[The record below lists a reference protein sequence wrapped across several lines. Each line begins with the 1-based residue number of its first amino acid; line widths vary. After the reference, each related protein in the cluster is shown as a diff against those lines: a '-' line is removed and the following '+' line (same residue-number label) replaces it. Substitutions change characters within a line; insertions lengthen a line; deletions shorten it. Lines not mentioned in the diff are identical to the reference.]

1 MILLKIAVFLKQVPD
16 TDEVRMD
23 EKTGTLIREGVGTV
37 INPLDQ
43 NALELA
49 LSLRA
54 AKGGSVTVLS
64 MGPAQAE
71 LALREA
77 LALGADEAVLL
88 CDRAFAGSDT
98 WATARTLA
106 AAVRKT
112 GPYDL
117 LLAGA
122 KATDGETGQVGPE
135 SASMMGLPF
144 VSHVCAVEIQAEGLV
159 ASRSVEDGTERIR
172 APLPCLL
179 TVVHEINEPSMPTL
193 AGKMRAR
200 RAPVRVLSAADLG
213 LNPAECGLAGS
224 PTRVVRIAFPKVTR
238 SGLRFS
244 GSELDRGIALVAERL
259 DSMGLL
265 GQKRPARSVDS
276 ARSPEAA
283 RPIPPVELAWEE
295 AFKNDPVG
303 GVLVCGECRNGSI
316 HPSTLEL
323 AGKAREL
330 ADSRGSSV
338 TVVLPFGH
346 LDDDP
351 ARCIRHGADR
361 VLAVCHPA
369 LGLYNPDVESRLFAT
384 LIRRLRPEIV
394 LAPAT
399 TSGRT
404 TLPAVAALVDT
415 GLTADCTGLSIDPE
429 NGDLLQTRPAIGGN
443 VLATIRTPSR
453 RPQMATVRPRTFRL
467 PPEDP
472 SRRGEVYR
480 LTPPEHF
487 LESSLVPLGRETR
500 QEEGAPIQDAEV
512 VVSGGKGLKRP
523 DGFRLVEE
531 LAAVLDGAVG
541 ASRPTVEAKWIGYPH
556 QVGLSGKVV
565 TPRVYIAVGISGAIQ
580 HLAGMQTSEFI
591 VAINRDPEA
600 GIFRVA
606 DIGLV
611 GDLFDI
617 VPRMAGAIKARKE
630 APK

>member
-1 MILLKIAVFLKQVPD
+1 VVKLKIAVFIKQVPD

-54 AKGGSVTVLS
+54 EKGASVTVLS
-64 MGPAQAE
+64 MGPPQAE
-71 LALREA
+71 IALREA
-77 LALGADEAVLL
+77 LALGADEGVLV
-88 CDRAFAGSDT
+88 CDRLFAGSDT
-98 WATARTLA
+98 WATARTLSA
-106 AAVRKT
+106 AASAT

-117 LLAGA
+117 FLAGA

-135 SASMMGLPF
+135 AAAMMGLPF
-144 VSHVCAVEIQAEGLV
+144 LSNVCGLEAGEGGLV
-159 ASRSVEDGTERIR
+159 ARRSVEEGTERAR
-172 APLPCLL
+172 LPFPCLL

-200 RAPVRVLSAADLG
+200 RAAIRVLAAADLG
-213 LNPAECGLAGS
+213 LDPAECGLSGS

-238 SGLRFS
+238 SGERYA
-244 GSELDRGIALVAERL
+244 GSELDRGIDRVVDRL
-259 DSMGLL
+259 DAMGLL
-265 GQKRPARSVDS
+265 GPRSERETPRAKDPAGV
-276 ARSPEAA
+276 APL
-283 RPIPPVELAWEE
+283 PPMEELPWTEE
-295 AFKNDPVG
+295 APGMPPG
-303 GVLVCGECRNGSI
+303 GVLVAGECRGGTL

-330 ADSRGSSV
+330 ADARGGFV
-338 TVVLPFGH
+338 TVTLPCDTLG
-346 LDDDP
+346 DDP

-361 VLAVCHPA
+361 VILVRHP
-369 LGLYNPDVESRLFAT
+369 GLRLFNPDVESRLLAN
-384 LIRRLRPEIV
+384 LIRRFCPEIV
-394 LAPAT
+394 LAAAT

-404 TLPAVAALVDT
+404 VLPAVAALVDT

-429 NGDLLQTRPAIGGN
+429 SGDLLQTRPAIGGN

-467 PPEDP
+467 LQEDP
-472 SRRGEVYR
+472 SRQGAVLH
-480 LTPPEHF
+480 LTPPEAF
-487 LESSLVPLGRETR
+487 MASPVEPLGAETF
-500 QEEGAPIQDAEV
+500 EAEIAPIQDAEV

-523 DGFRLVEE
+523 DAFCLVEE
-531 LAAVLDGAVG
+531 LAGVLDGAVG

-580 HLAGMQTSEFI
+580 HLAGMQTSEFV
-591 VAINRDPEA
+591 VAVNRDPEA

-617 VPRMAGAIKARKE
+617 VPRLASALAARKE
-630 APK
+630 ARP

>member
-54 AKGGSVTVLS
+54 AKGGSVTVVS
-64 MGPAQAE
+64 MGPTQAE

-135 SASMMGLPF
+135 TAAMMGLPF
-144 VSHVCAVEIQAEGLV
+144 VSNVCAVEIRAEGLV
-159 ASRSVEDGTERIR
+159 ASRSVEDGTERTR

-200 RAPVRVLSAADLG
+200 RAPVHVLSAADLG
-213 LNPAECGLAGS
+213 LNPEECGLAGS

-244 GSELDRGIALVAERL
+244 GNELDRGIALVAERL

-276 ARSPEAA
+276 ARSPEAV
-283 RPIPPVELAWEE
+283 RPIRPIELAWEE
-295 AFKNDPVG
+295 AFKNDPGG

-330 ADSRGSSV
+330 ADSRDSSV

-351 ARCIRHGADR
+351 DRCIRHGADR

-369 LGLYNPDVESRLFAT
+369 LSLYNPDVESRLFAA

-394 LAPAT
+394 LAAAT

-480 LTPPEHF
+480 LTPPERF
-487 LESSLVPLGRETR
+487 LLSPLVPLGRETR
-500 QEEGAPIQDAEV
+500 QEEGTPIQDAEV

-630 APK
+630 AQR

>member
-1 MILLKIAVFLKQVPD
+1 MVHLKIAVFLKQVPD

-54 AKGGSVTVLS
+54 EKGGTVTVIS
-64 MGPAQAE
+64 MGPSQAE
-71 LALREA
+71 MALREA

-98 WATARTLA
+98 WATARTLS

-117 LLAGA
+117 ILAGA

-135 SASMMGLPF
+135 SAAMMGLPF
-144 VSHVCAVEIQAEGLV
+144 VSNVCAVEIQERGLV
-159 ASRSVEDGTERIR
+159 ATRSVEEGTERTQ
-172 APLPCLL
+172 APFPCLL

-200 RAPVRVLSAADLG
+200 RAAVRVLSAADLE
-213 LNPAECGLAGS
+213 LDPAECGLSGS

-238 SGLRFS
+238 SGGRFA
-244 GSELDRGIALVAERL
+244 GSDLDRGIALVVERL

-265 GQKRPARSVDS
+265 SLNRPAAPGCPAGPRETSR
-276 ARSPEAA
+276 A
-283 RPIPPVELAWEE
+283 IPPVDLAWTE
-295 AFKNDPVG
+295 APGGDPGG
-303 GVLVCGECRNGSI
+303 GVLVCGECRNGTLHS
-316 HPSTLEL
+316 STLEL
-323 AGKAREL
+323 ACKAREL
-330 ADSRGSSV
+330 ADERNGTV

-361 VLAVCHPA
+361 VVLVSHPS
-369 LGLYNPDVESRLFAT
+369 LDLFNPDIESRLFAA
-384 LIRRLRPEIV
+384 LIRRFRPEIV
-394 LAPAT
+394 LAAAT

-404 TLPAVAALVDT
+404 TLPAVAAIVDT
-415 GLTADCTGLSIDPE
+415 GLTADCTGLSIDQE
-429 NGDLLQTRPAIGGN
+429 TGDLLQTRPAIGGN

-467 PPEDP
+467 LPEDASRNGEIFRLAPPESFLASP
-472 SRRGEVYR
+472 
-480 LTPPEHF
+480 LT
-487 LESSLVPLGRETR
+487 PLGRETR
-500 QEEGAPIQDAEV
+500 EAETAPIQDAEV

-523 DGFRLVEE
+523 DAFRLVEG

-565 TPRVYIAVGISGAIQ
+565 TPRAYIAVGISGAIQ

-611 GDLFDI
+611 GDLFDV
-617 VPRMAGAIKARKE
+617 VPRLAGAIKARKE
-630 APK
+630 ARK

>member
-1 MILLKIAVFLKQVPD
+1 MKIAVFLKQVPD

-49 LSLRA
+49 LSLRSE
-54 AKGGSVTVLS
+54 KGGSVTVLS
-64 MGPAQAE
+64 MGPPQAE
-71 LALREA
+71 IALRES
-77 LALGADEAVLL
+77 LALGADEAVLV

-98 WATARTLA
+98 WATARTLS
-106 AAVRKT
+106 AAVRAT

-117 LLAGA
+117 ILAGA

-135 SASMMGLPF
+135 AAAMMGLPF
-144 VSHVCAVEIQAEGLV
+144 LSNVCGLDAGEGALV
-159 ASRSVEDGTERIR
+159 ATRSVEEGTERAR
-172 APLPCLL
+172 LPFPCLL

-193 AGKMRAR
+193 AGKIRAR
-200 RAPVRVLSAADLG
+200 RAAVRALSAADLG
-213 LNPAECGLAGS
+213 LAPSECGLSGS

-238 SGLRFS
+238 SGERYA
-244 GSELDRGIALVAERL
+244 GSELDRGIARVVEKLEA
-259 DSMGLL
+259 MGLL
-265 GQKRPARSVDS
+265 SPRAKDGTFRLTEKPETRPHTPAEHL
-276 ARSPEAA
+276 PWTEEAA
-283 RPIPPVELAWEE
+283 ATAP
-295 AFKNDPVG
+295 G
-303 GVLVCGECRNGSI
+303 GVLVSGECRGGTV

-323 AGKAREL
+323 VGKAREL
-330 ADSRGSSV
+330 ADARKGLV
-338 TVVLPFGH
+338 TVVLPCDG
-346 LDDDP
+346 LAEDP
-351 ARCIRHGADR
+351 GRCIRHGADR
-361 VLAVCHPA
+361 VVLVNHE
-369 LGLYNPDVESRLFAT
+369 GLRLFNPDVESRLLSV
-384 LIRRLRPEIV
+384 LIRRFTPEIV
-394 LAPAT
+394 LAAAT

-404 TLPAVAALVDT
+404 VLPAVAALVNT

-467 PPEDP
+467 PQEDP
-472 SRRGEVYR
+472 AREGAVFR
-480 LTPPEHF
+480 
-487 LESSLVPLGRETR
+487 LVPPDAFMTSPVTPLEAEAGEAET
-500 QEEGAPIQDAEV
+500 APIQDAEV

-523 DGFRLVEE
+523 DAFRLVED

-541 ASRPTVEAKWIGYPH
+541 ASRPTVEAKWIGYSH
-556 QVGLSGKVV
+556 QVGLSGRVV

-580 HLAGMQTSEFI
+580 HLAGMQTSEFV

-617 VPRMAGAIKARKE
+617 VPRLAGALSARKE
-630 APK
+630 ARP

>member
-1 MILLKIAVFLKQVPD
+1 
-16 TDEVRMD
+16 MD

-49 LSLRA
+49 LSLRS
-54 AKGGSVTVLS
+54 AKGGTVTVLS

-77 LALGADEAVLL
+77 LALGADNAVLL

-106 AAVRKT
+106 AAIRIT

-117 LLAGA
+117 VLAGA

-135 SASMMGLPF
+135 SAAMMGLPF
-144 VSHVCAVEIQAEGLV
+144 VSNVCAVELQDSGL
-159 ASRSVEDGTERIR
+159 AATRSVEDGTERTL

-200 RAPVRVLSAADLG
+200 RAPVQVLSAADLG
-213 LNPAECGLAGS
+213 LDPATCGLSGS

-238 SGLRFS
+238 SGGRFA
-244 GSELDRGIALVAERL
+244 GSELDRGIALVVERL

-265 GQKRPARSVDS
+265 TLKRQAES
-276 ARSPEAA
+276 SPQAGSRKEFQ
-283 RPIPPVELAWEE
+283 PIQVQELAWRE
-295 AFKNDPVG
+295 DPGDDPIG
-303 GVLVCGECRNGSI
+303 GVLVCGECRNGSL

-330 ADSRGSSV
+330 ADVRGGPV
-338 TVVLPFGH
+338 TVVLPFAQ

-351 ARCIRHGADR
+351 GRCIRHGADR
-361 VLAVCHPA
+361 VLAVCHPS
-369 LGLYNPDVESRLFAT
+369 LGLFNPDVESRLFAA
-384 LIRRLRPEIV
+384 LIRRFRPEIV
-394 LAPAT
+394 LAAAT

-404 TLPAVAALVDT
+404 TLPAAAALVDT

-429 NGDLLQTRPAIGGN
+429 TQDLLQTRPAIGGN

-467 PPEDP
+467 PPENP
-472 SRRGEVYR
+472 SRRGEIFR
-480 LTPPEHF
+480 LTPPESF
-487 LESSLVPLGRETR
+487 MKSPLVPLGRETR
-500 QEEGAPIQDAEV
+500 EAETAPIQDAEV

-523 DGFRLVEE
+523 DAFRLLEE
-531 LAAVLDGAVG
+531 LASVLDGAVG
-541 ASRPTVEAKWIGYPH
+541 ASRPTVEAKWIAYPH

-565 TPRVYIAVGISGAIQ
+565 TPRVYIAAGISGAIQ

-591 VAINRDPEA
+591 VAVNRDPEA

-617 VPRMAGAIKARKE
+617 IPRLTEAVKARKE
-630 APK
+630 VRR

>member
-1 MILLKIAVFLKQVPD
+1 MIPLKIAVFLKQVPD

-23 EKTGTLIREGVGTV
+23 EKTGTLIREGIGTV

-49 LSLRA
+49 LSIRA

-77 LALGADEAVLL
+77 LALGADEAALL

-106 AAVRKT
+106 AGVRKT
-112 GPYDL
+112 GPFDL
-117 LLAGA
+117 VLAGA

-135 SASMMGLPF
+135 SAAMMGLPF
-144 VSHVCAVEIQAEGLV
+144 VSNVCGVEILDGCLIAV
-159 ASRSVEDGTERIR
+159 RSAEDGTERIR
-172 APLPCLL
+172 APFPCLL

-200 RAPVRVLSAADLG
+200 RAPVRVLSAADLD
-213 LNPAECGLAGS
+213 LNPAECGLSGS

-238 SGLRFS
+238 SGMRFA

-259 DSMGLL
+259 DGMGLL
-265 GQKRPARSVDS
+265 GLKRTIESGPNAGFRE
-276 ARSPEAA
+276 PFP
-283 RPIPPVELAWEE
+283 PIPSKEIAWTE
-295 AFKNDPVG
+295 ADGGSSCG
-303 GVLVCGECRNGSI
+303 GVLVCGECRNGNI
-316 HPSTLEL
+316 HSSTFEL
-323 AGKAREL
+323 TGKAREL
-330 ADSRGSSV
+330 ADVRGGSV
-338 TVVLPFGH
+338 TVVLPFGSLH
-346 LDDDP
+346 DDP
-351 ARCIRHGADR
+351 GRCIRHGADR
-361 VLAVCHPA
+361 VLTVCHPA
-369 LGLYNPDVESRLFAT
+369 LDLFNPDIESRLFSA
-384 LIRRLRPEIV
+384 LIRRFRPEIV
-394 LAPAT
+394 LAAAT

-404 TLPAVAALVDT
+404 TLPAVAAFVDT

-429 NGDLLQTRPAIGGN
+429 TGDLLQTRPAIGGN

-467 PPEDP
+467 TPEDP
-472 SRRGEVYR
+472 SRRGEIFR
-480 LTPPEHF
+480 LTPPGDF
-487 LESSLVPLGRETR
+487 LKSPLTPLGREAREAET
-500 QEEGAPIQDAEV
+500 APIQDAEI

-523 DGFRLVEE
+523 DAFRLLEE
-531 LAAVLDGAVG
+531 LAGLLDGAVG

-565 TPRVYIAVGISGAIQ
+565 TPRAYIAVGISGAIQ

-591 VAINRDPEA
+591 VAVNRDPEA

-617 VPRMAGAIKARKE
+617 VPRLTGAIKARKE
-630 APK
+630 GRK